1 MEHQKILNSLNEAN
15 DSKFVTREWNIV
27 NDQSNANYDTGNEI
41 IYNTEVLK
49 FNICDSNDAYIL
61 VRGDIITT
69 ACSITTKVTFEN
81 RAPFTKCITKIYGT
95 TIDDDEDLGLVI
107 PMYSLIEHNS
117 NYSETAGSLW
127 FNSKNEATNF
137 NAYIA
142 NNNNF
147 KFFEYQAKFLGNI
160 EADGASGI
168 LKNVTT
174 AVPLKHLCFVCS
186 WC

>member
-1 MEHQKILNSLNEAN
+1 MYHKNLW
-15 DSKFVTREWNIV
+15 K
-27 NDQSNANYDTGNEI
+27 
-41 IYNTEVLK
+41 
-49 FNICDSNDAYIL
+49 
-61 VRGDIITT
+61 
-69 ACSITTKVTFEN
+69 
-81 RAPFTKCITKIYGT
+81 
-95 TIDDDEDLGLVI
+95 TIDDDEDLDLVI
-107 PMYSLIEHNS
+107 QMYSLIEYNS

-147 KFFEYQAKFLGNI
+147 NFFEYQAKFLGNI